1 MYEKMQ
7 EVGRS
12 IKGAKKSIS
21 TWAKGKVSP
30 AHIFRVST
38 SYVVSQRK
46 SVGLICPSLYLLNGM
61 GSLSIKL
68 YKFVSPPWTIFVADI
83 FLPRTFFSM

>member
-21 TWAKGKVSP
+21 TWAKGKVSGR
-30 AHIFRVST
+30 AKQVAFWNGFEYNHIRE
-38 SYVVSQRK
+38 
-46 SVGLICPSLYLLNGM
+46 GM
-61 GSLSIKL
+61 RRDML
-68 YKFVSPPWTIFVADI
+68 
-83 FLPRTFFSM
+83 